1 MRVVKTPSTTPWGAP
16 RWAGSSA
23 PAVVPDPDPAGT
35 LPWPGLAS
43 AATPPDPGSS
53 RRGTPRST
61 PPDIPPARPPAT
73 SSAPAA
79 PRPPFPPPP
88 VHRSALSLLGQAR
101 RGLAEARGERDPAV
115 RYATAHLAA
124 LRAAAAVVAART
136 QPAAPGSRRH
146 RPASVWSLLT
156 AHAPELG
163 EWAAYFAAGAATRA
177 RAEAGVPSAVTA
189 READDLIRDA
199 TTFLEVVT
207 ETLGLL
213 SAA

>member
-1 MRVVKTPSTTPWGAP
+1 MRVVKNPSTTPWGAP

-23 PAVVPDPDPAGT
+23 PAAVPDPDPVGT

-43 AATPPDPGSS
+43 AATPPDHGSPQP

-61 PPDIPPARPPAT
+61 PPDVPSAQPPAT
-73 SSAPAA
+73 
-79 PRPPFPPPP
+79 PRPPVPPPP

-101 RGLAEARGERDPAV
+101 RGLAEARGERNPAV

-199 TTFLEVVT
+199 STFLEVVT